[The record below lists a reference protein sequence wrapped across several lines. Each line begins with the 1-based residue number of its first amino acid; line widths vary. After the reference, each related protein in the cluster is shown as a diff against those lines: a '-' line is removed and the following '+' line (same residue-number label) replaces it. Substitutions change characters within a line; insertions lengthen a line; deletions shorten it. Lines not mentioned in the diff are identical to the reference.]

1 MSEQLNIQFGVDATR
16 AIRAAEQAGA
26 LAGKLFGKKFNESIE
41 SEIKTEEIQLS
52 LNFEGVEQ
60 VEKASKATN
69 LYKRRA
75 EELTKKL
82 DKLSRAKRKAANS
95 ARKLKEAMGRG
106 PFKSLPSQVQ
116 KSIFKLQKMRAET
129 KKNTKAYKNL
139 TRAIARMQDRL
150 RGMGGSIPKIQ
161 QTSGAVGGLTQKF
174 ALANVAASYV
184 TTGINTLASSLGRLF
199 EAMDNRV
206 IQVEALALA
215 MKGAGV
221 DGAQL
226 EGVMKSIK
234 ATALTYGV
242 AVEDVAAAWKRL
254 GPTVL
259 AAGGSLREAESVIIA
274 MSARVVSLGLNSE
287 QTGRYMEALAQVI
300 GKGKLQGEELTK
312 QISQLDGGLR
322 SLVEKELQA
331 SIKGFTTLEEEMK
344 NGAVTADMFT
354 KAFIKVSEDAVNK
367 LKTEMQDL
375 NVAFSTYRK
384 EGNMTLAQMQNKIKA
399 LNTMSLDNIT
409 GSLDSLSKMSWRM
422 QANWSKAILK
432 ITSENKY
439 FMSSVKDMS
448 DTLSTLAETANNVLV
463 ILAQFGSDRVMVA
476 LQKLAGIINPLGAG
490 VGLMNLFK
498 DIPGVREQLEKMNL
512 DMDKFM
518 NNMTKT
524 NNLDLN
530 FLEDTLS
537 NVNTELAE
545 TGQLSE
551 KTAKQLDDLFKHETK
566 RMEEILGIVKQ
577 KAEVEKEAHQDKI
590 DDLREQKEQEKELYD
605 EVVERI
611 KDRYDR
617 EKEEIDKIREA
628 VEERYALEEGIL
640 NQKTG
645 AEKRLEELRRK
656 ELQDKATNQSLSEK
670 ERLTAQASLDQMD
683 RRVKLEELRL
693 QKKKDM
699 EQLDEREKKAQK
711 EKEEGLKNEKKLYDD
726 VVKAVDKRI
735 KEEQAAIKEIDDG
748 IKELSRSVQEAKTRE
763 FELIDAN
770 KKAAILALEEQ
781 ISAVQRLQTAYEKA
795 AAKAPGGGGG
805 GDGDEVD
812 GERATGGPVTG
823 GATYRVNEAGKEAF
837 LSASGRLSMI
847 KAPAFGKWKAPSHG
861 TVIPAHLTRKLDIPK
876 AGVNLGR
883 TSTTGSESAAS
894 NSMNMHRIVNAI
906 GGIGGGDNIN
916 NNVTIQSANPGKT
929 ASDMLVSMTKIR
941 RRRLR

>member
-1 MSEQLNIQFGVDATR
+1 LGSDVSEQLNIQFGVDATR

-26 LAGKLFGKKFNESIE
+26 LAGKLFGRKFNESIE

-52 LNFEGVEQ
+52 VNFEGAEQ

-69 LYKRRA
+69 LYKKRA
-75 EELTKKL
+75 EELTRKL
-82 DKLSRAKRKAANS
+82 DELSIAERKAANS
-95 ARKLKEAMGRG
+95 AKKLKEAMGRG

-116 KSIFKLQKMRAET
+116 KSIVKLQQMRAET
-129 KKNTKAYKNL
+129 KKNTQAYKNL

-150 RGMGGSIPKIQ
+150 RHMGGSVPKIQ
-161 QTSGAVGGLTQKF
+161 QTGAAVGGLTQKF

-184 TTGINTLASSLGRLF
+184 TTGINTLVSSLGQLF
-199 EAMDNRV
+199 EAMDNRAM
-206 IQVEALALA
+206 QVEALALA

-221 DGAQL
+221 EGMQL

-242 AVEDVAAAWKRL
+242 SVEDVATAWKRL

-259 AAGGSLREAESVIIA
+259 AAGGSLKEAESVIIA
-274 MSARVVSLGLNSE
+274 MSARVVSLGLSSE

-331 SIKGFTTLEEEMK
+331 TVKGFTTLEEEMK
-344 NGAVTADMFT
+344 NGAVSADMFT

-409 GSLDSLSKMSWRM
+409 GSLDSMSRMSWRM

-448 DTLSTLAETANNVLV
+448 DTLSTLAETANNVLI
-463 ILAQFGSDRVMVA
+463 ILAQFGSNQVLVGI
-476 LQKLAGIINPLGAG
+476 QKLAGIINPLGAG

-498 DIPGVREQLEKMNL
+498 DIPGVRKMFEDMNL

-518 NNMTKT
+518 NNITRT

-530 FLEDTLS
+530 LLEDTLS

-545 TGQLSE
+545 TGELSE
-551 KTAKQLDDLFKHETK
+551 NTAKQLDDLFKAETK
-566 RMEEILGIVKQ
+566 RMDEILSIVKRR
-577 KAEVEKEAHQDKI
+577 AEVEKEAHQEKI
-590 DDLREQKEQEKELYD
+590 DDLREQKEQEKEFYD
-605 EVVERI
+605 DMVQRV
-611 KDRYDR
+611 KDRYDK

-628 VEERYALEEGIL
+628 VQERYELEEGVL
-640 NQKTG
+640 NEKTG
-645 AEKRLEELRRK
+645 AEKRLEEMRRK
-656 ELQDKATNQSLSEK
+656 ELQTKAANQNLSEK
-670 ERLTAQASLDQMD
+670 ERLQAQASLDQMN

-693 QKKKDM
+693 QRKKEKKK
-699 EQLDEREKKAQK
+699 LDEREKQAQK
-711 EKEEGLKNEKKLYDD
+711 DKDEGLKNEKKLYEN
-726 VVKAVDKRI
+726 VIKAVDERI
-735 KEEQAAIKEIDDG
+735 KKEEDAIKAIDQGVKD
-748 IKELSRSVQEAKTRE
+748 LDRSVQEAKSRE
-763 FELIDAN
+763 YELIQGN
-770 KKAAILALEEQ
+770 KAAAIAALEEQ
-781 ISAVQRLQTAYEKA
+781 IRTVNRLQTAYED
-795 AAKAPGGGGG
+795 AAKAAPNGAGENP
-805 GDGDEVD
+805 DG
-812 GERATGGPVTG
+812 RATGGPVTG
-823 GATYRVNEAGKEAF
+823 GATYTVNEAGKEAF
-837 LSASGRLSMI
+837 LSAAGRLSMI

-861 TVIPAHLTRKLDIPK
+861 TVIPAHLTQKLDIPK

-883 TSTTGSESAAS
+883 TSTRGSESAAS

-906 GGIGGGDNIN
+906 GGIGGGDNIS
-916 NNVTIQSANPGKT
+916 NNVTIQSVNPGKT